1 MSSPAQ
7 PDFRAEH
14 RFYGELAPWWPL
26 ISPPEEYAE
35 EAAFAAGLLAA
46 DGSTGTVLELGSGG
60 GHVASHLADRFR
72 LTLVD
77 LSEPML
83 QVSRALNPT
92 ADHHQGDMRTVR
104 LGEQFDAVLIHDAID
119 YMTTEKDLRAAIE
132 TAYAHVRPGG
142 IAVLVPDDVTESF
155 EQRTDHGG
163 SDAADGRAARYLEWS
178 WDPDPDDTWTIT
190 SYTFVLR
197 DANGSVETA
206 HETHRLGLFPRDV
219 WLRLLT
225 EAGFTASAHNELPTG
240 DDHPRTWFVGRRAEE
255 PQP

>member
-1 MSSPAQ
+1 MSIPSQPA
-7 PDFRAEH
+7 DVTVEH
-14 RFYGELAPWWPL
+14 RFYGDLAPWWPL
-26 ISPPEEYAE
+26 ISPPAEYAE
-35 EAAFAAGLLAA
+35 EAAFAADLLAA
-46 DGSTGTVLELGSGG
+46 DGATSTVLELGSGG

-92 ADHHQGDMRTVR
+92 ASHHRGDMRTVR

-119 YMTTEKDLRAAIE
+119 YMTTEDDLRQAIE

-142 IAVLVPDDVTESF
+142 IAVLVPDDVAESF
-155 EQRTDHGG
+155 EQRTEHGG

-178 WDPDPDDTWTIT
+178 WDPDPADSWTIT
-190 SYTFVLR
+190 TYTFVLR
-197 DANGSVETA
+197 DANGAVETA
-206 HETHRLGLFPRDV
+206 HETHRLGLFPRDT

-225 EAGFTASAHNELPTG
+225 DAGFTASAHNELPTG
-240 DDHPRTWFVGRRAEE
+240 DDHPRTWFVGRRKGSSA
-255 PQP
+255 